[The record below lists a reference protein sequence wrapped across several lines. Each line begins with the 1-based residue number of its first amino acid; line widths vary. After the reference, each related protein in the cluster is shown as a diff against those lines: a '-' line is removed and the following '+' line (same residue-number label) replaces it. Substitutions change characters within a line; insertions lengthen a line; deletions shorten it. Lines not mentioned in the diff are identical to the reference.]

1 MITRLR
7 SFILICALSL
17 RIVVRAHEGLTNAPI
32 DQALGRSGQKAGDAY
47 RVGFP
52 RTDLYDSVNGV
63 AISQDSR
70 WDRRLCFP
78 EPTATPWRWAI
89 WCYWRKN

>member
-7 SFILICALSL
+7 SFILICGLSL
-17 RIVVRAHEGLTNAPI
+17 PIVVRAQGLTIAPI
-32 DQALGRSGQKAGDAY
+32 DQALGRSGQKTGDAY

-70 WDRRLCFP
+70 WDLLDP
-78 EPTATPWRWAI
+78 YPALGTAHSV
-89 WCYWRKN
+89 